1 MLGHLL
7 AVLLLPAVVVAVPPV
22 VAGAEVSQ
30 MAGMDWADLLQQR
43 EPVQTEPTLLRVV
56 AMWEA

>member
-1 MLGHLL
+1 MR
-7 AVLLLPAVVVAVPPV
+7 VVPLRLVVAVAVPPV
-22 VAGAEVSQ
+22 VAGAEVPQ
-30 MAGMDWADLLQQR
+30 VAGGMDWADLQSPE